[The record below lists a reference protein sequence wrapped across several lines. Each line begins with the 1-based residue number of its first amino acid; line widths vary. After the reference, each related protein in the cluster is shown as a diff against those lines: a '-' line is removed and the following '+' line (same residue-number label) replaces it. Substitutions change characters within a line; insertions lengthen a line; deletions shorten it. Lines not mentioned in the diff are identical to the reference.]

1 MGNERLSPD
10 AWPES
15 ADVEIYGWHVVTAP
29 GISSAHGPNFYVWVP
44 SSIKLE
50 DLDCAPAE
58 VTFAHKT
65 KHGVWL
71 GVDDAHVEPRPYQ
84 LHSLL
89 VWLESKR

>member
-1 MGNERLSPD
+1 MGALRLPPD
-10 AWPES
+10 EWPES
-15 ADVEIYGWHVVTAP
+15 TNVEIYGWHVVQAP

-44 SSIKLE
+44 SSIPLGN
-50 DLDCAPAE
+50 LDDSPAE
-58 VTFAHKT
+58 VTFAHET
-65 KHGVWL
+65 PGGVWL